1 MVQIQIKMVFET
13 LSSLVDERGI
23 ARLTLLR
30 PHVHNALNMTLIREM
45 RQALRGF
52 AEMSELR
59 ALVLTGSGKSFCAG
73 GDLKWMQEMTN
84 QDDSERMKD
93 AEELALLLS
102 ELNRL
107 PFLVVGRINGPAYGG
122 GLGLISC
129 CDIAIGVES
138 ATFSLS
144 EVTLGLIPATISPY
158 VVKRLGESNARRVML
173 NARRFS
179 AKEAVQLGLLHQA
192 VPDEDL
198 DAVVEKEVNGVLR
211 CAPEAVSASKKL
223 ISAVDGRPA
232 EKVLNETI
240 ERLAQTWET
249 ESCREGIAAFLE
261 KRKPSWNPEDQ

>member
-1 MVQIQIKMVFET
+1 MNFET
-13 LSSLVDERGI
+13 LKCSVDLKGIGRFALER
-23 ARLTLLR
+23 
-30 PHVHNALNMTLIREM
+30 PEVHNALNMQLIRKM

-52 AEMSELR
+52 AEMTEMR

-93 AEELALLLS
+93 AEELALVLS

-107 PFLVVGRINGPAYGG
+107 PFLVVGRINGSAYGG

-129 CDIAIGVES
+129 CDIAIGAES
-138 ATFSLS
+138 AMFSLS

-158 VVKRLGESNARRVML
+158 VVNRLGESNARRVML

-179 AKEAVQLGLLHQA
+179 AKEAVQMGLLHQS

-198 DAVVEKEVNGVLR
+198 DAVVETEVNGVLR

-232 EKVLNETI
+232 GKVLNETI